1 VSKLTPTEFQEKHA
15 RRLKASTGDITAGI
29 NRVTVAP
36 TALAAAKIDK
46 MKAHLDE
53 AFASGKVKRTLLAV
67 TLEDWKSKARDVG
80 VGRIAMGIDASAAK
94 VVSFAEKLLPA
105 VDAAQAKVKAMPDLT
120 LEDSINRMTSFVRE
134 MSKFHK

>member
-1 VSKLTPTEFQEKHA
+1 MAKLTAQEFQEKHA
-15 RRLKASTGDITAGI
+15 RRLKASTGDISRGI
-29 NRVTVAP
+29 ERVTVAP
-36 TALAAAKIDK
+36 TKLAADKIDK

-53 AFASGKVKRTLLAV
+53 AFASGKVKRSLLAV
-67 TLEDWKSKARDVG
+67 TLEDWKRQARDVG
-80 VGRIAMGIDASAAK
+80 VGRISMGIDAAAAK

-120 LEDSINRMTSFVRE
+120 LEDSINRMTTMVRE